1 MGWQQEQL
9 GGISGYMEEKLK
21 VLMEENEQL
30 KKDNEAMIQILAQ
43 KKVTLNRL
51 INRYMTCSGPLSGE

>member
-1 MGWQQEQL
+1 
-9 GGISGYMEEKLK
+9 MEEKLK

-43 KKVTLNRL
+43 MKVTLNRM